1 MNTCFYW
8 PIMTQSILDHPFPH
22 SFNVIYLGLYKK
34 NNIAI
39 KTSFYRFSRLVL
51 LAGIIFSIMFPCIKD
66 HPDLSMC
73 FASYTKT
80 IIFFLQFWEQQCY
93 QDLSYSIIKTTFP
106 LRLFF
111 LDGLNSEL
119 HGQHVVSSTDWQ
131 WNMTLNYASSKNCIQ
146 IFFLCETPLI
156 RYILNLT

>member
-1 MNTCFYW
+1 
-8 PIMTQSILDHPFPH
+8 MTTNEHLFLLTNHDTEYFRPSFPSTVLMLFIWASI
-22 SFNVIYLGLYKK
+22 K

-80 IIFFLQFWEQQCY
+80 IIFFLQFWAQQCY

-106 LRLFF
+106 FF